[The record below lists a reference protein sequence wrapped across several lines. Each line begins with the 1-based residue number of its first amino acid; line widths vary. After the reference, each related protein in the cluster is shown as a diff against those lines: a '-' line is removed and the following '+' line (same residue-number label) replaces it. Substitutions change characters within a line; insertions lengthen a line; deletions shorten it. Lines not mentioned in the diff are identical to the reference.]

1 MCIFS
6 FDTDQIGG
14 EMETIVCASH
24 NPNKAK
30 EIAKITKDFGFDV
43 ITRDE
48 AGVPLM
54 FDVIEDGKT
63 FADNSY
69 KKAFTI
75 MRMTGKPA
83 IADDSGLAVDFLNG
97 APGVYSARFAGEDC
111 NDERN
116 NDKLLDLMKDVPEEK
131 RTARFISC
139 VTLVYPDGEIYSA
152 QGECPGHILFER
164 RGTGGFGYDPLFLS
178 DELGKTFAEIDM
190 EEKNTV
196 SHRARAL
203 AKLGELLRKRA
214 DSEEKSDSE
223 EDTGR

>member
-1 MCIFS
+1 M
-6 FDTDQIGG
+6 Q
-14 EMETIVCASH
+14 TIVCASH
-24 NPNKAK
+24 NPNKVR
-30 EIAKITKDFGFDV
+30 EIAKITREFGLDV

-48 AGVPLM
+48 AGVPLL

-75 MRMTGKPA
+75 MRITGKPA
-83 IADDSGLAVDFLNG
+83 IADDSGLVVDCLDG
-97 APGVYSARFAGEDC
+97 APGVYSARFAGEPCD
-111 NDERN
+111 DDKN
-116 NDKLLDLMKDVPEEK
+116 NDKLLDLMKDVPYEE
-131 RTARFISC
+131 RTAHFVSC
-139 VTLVYPDGEIYSA
+139 VTLVYPDGEIVSA

-178 DELGKTFAEIDM
+178 DELDKTFAEIDM

-203 AKLGELLRKRA
+203 AKLGELLKER
-214 DSEEKSDSE
+214 
-223 EDTGR
+223 EDGKTTDAE

>member
-1 MCIFS
+1 
-6 FDTDQIGG
+6 
-14 EMETIVCASH
+14 METIVCASH
-24 NPNKAK
+24 NPNKVR
-30 EIAKITKDFGFDV
+30 EIAEITRDFGFDV

-83 IADDSGLAVDFLNG
+83 IADDSGLMVDFLDG
-97 APGVYSARFAGEDC
+97 APGVYSARFAGEPC
-111 NDERN
+111 NDEKN
-116 NDKLLDLMKDVPEEK
+116 NDKLLGLMDGVPFEK
-131 RTARFISC
+131 RTARFISN
-139 VTLVYPDGEIYSA
+139 VTLVYPSGEIISA
-152 QGECPGHILFER
+152 EGVCPGHILTER

-178 DELGKTFAEIDM
+178 DELDKTFAEIDM
-190 EEKNTV
+190 EEKNLV

-203 AKLGELLRKRA
+203 AKLGALLKKR
-214 DSEEKSDSE
+214 SERE
-223 EDTGR
+223 

>member
-1 MCIFS
+1 
-6 FDTDQIGG
+6 
-14 EMETIVCASH
+14 METIVCASH
-24 NPNKAK
+24 NPNKVR
-30 EIAKITKDFGFDV
+30 EIAKITREFGLEV

-83 IADDSGLAVDFLNG
+83 IADDSGLVVDCLDG
-97 APGVYSARFAGEDC
+97 APGVWSARFAGEPC
-111 NDERN
+111 NDDRN
-116 NDKLLDLMKDVPEEK
+116 NDKLLDLMKDVPYED
-131 RTARFISC
+131 RTAHFVSC
-139 VTLVYPDGEIYSA
+139 VTLVYPDGEIVSA

-178 DELGKTFAEIDM
+178 DELDKTFAEIDM

-203 AKLGELLRKRA
+203 AKLGELLKKR
-214 DSEEKSDSE
+214 SEQGNE
-223 EDTGR
+223 

>member
-1 MCIFS
+1 
-6 FDTDQIGG
+6 
-14 EMETIVCASH
+14 METIVCASH
-24 NPNKAK
+24 NPNKVR
-30 EIAKITKDFGFDV
+30 EIAKITREFGLEV

-75 MRMTGKPA
+75 VRMTGKPA
-83 IADDSGLAVDFLNG
+83 IADDSGLVVDCLDG
-97 APGVYSARFAGEDC
+97 APGVWSARFAGEPC
-111 NDERN
+111 NDDRN
-116 NDKLLDLMKDVPEEK
+116 NDKLLDLMKDVPYED
-131 RTARFISC
+131 RTAHFVSC
-139 VTLVYPDGEIYSA
+139 VTLVYPDGEIVSA

-178 DELGKTFAEIDM
+178 DELDKTFAEIDM

-203 AKLGELLRKRA
+203 AKLGELLKKR
-214 DSEEKSDSE
+214 SEQGNE
-223 EDTGR
+223 

>member
-1 MCIFS
+1 
-6 FDTDQIGG
+6 
-14 EMETIVCASH
+14 METIVCASH
-24 NPNKAK
+24 NPNKVR
-30 EIAKITKDFGFDV
+30 EIAKITREFGLEV

-83 IADDSGLAVDFLNG
+83 IADDSGLVVDCLDG
-97 APGVYSARFAGEDC
+97 APGVWSARFAGEPC
-111 NDERN
+111 NDDRN
-116 NDKLLDLMKDVPEEK
+116 NDKLLDLMKDVPYED
-131 RTARFISC
+131 RTAHFVSC
-139 VTLVYPDGEIYSA
+139 VTLVYPDSEIVSA

-178 DELGKTFAEIDM
+178 DELDKTFAEIDM

-203 AKLGELLRKRA
+203 AKLGELLKKR
-214 DSEEKSDSE
+214 SEQGNE
-223 EDTGR
+223 

>member
-1 MCIFS
+1 M
-6 FDTDQIGG
+6 
-14 EMETIVCASH
+14 V
-24 NPNKAK
+24 K
-30 EIAKITKDFGFDV
+30 
-43 ITRDE
+43 
-48 AGVPLM
+48 
-54 FDVIEDGKT
+54 
-63 FADNSY
+63 Y
-69 KKAFTI
+69 KYVLT
-75 MRMTGKPA
+75 
-83 IADDSGLAVDFLNG
+83 
-97 APGVYSARFAGEDC
+97 
-111 NDERN
+111 
-116 NDKLLDLMKDVPEEK
+116 
-131 RTARFISC
+131 
-139 VTLVYPDGEIYSA
+139 YPDGEIYSA